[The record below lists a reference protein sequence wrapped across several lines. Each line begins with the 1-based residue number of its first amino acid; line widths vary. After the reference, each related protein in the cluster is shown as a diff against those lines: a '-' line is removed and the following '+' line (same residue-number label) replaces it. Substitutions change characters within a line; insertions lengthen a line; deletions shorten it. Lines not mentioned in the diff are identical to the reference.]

1 MKKTNKPFFVNVM
14 TLFPEMFPGPLGFS
28 IPGKA
33 RERGLWNL
41 TTINIRDFASDKHS
55 TVDDNPFGGGEGM
68 VLRPDVIDS
77 AIKSFYDRNHPLIY
91 LSPRGR
97 TFNQNVAKSLLKH
110 DGISLVCG
118 RYEGVDERVIK
129 AWSMDEISMG
139 DYVMSGGEPGAIAL
153 VDSIIRLIPG
163 AVGSSQSLSNESF
176 ENGLLEYPLYT
187 KPYNWNGLKVPD
199 VLRSGNHREIDSWK
213 QLESEKITKLR
224 RPDLWNASLNR
235 KESKED
241 YKNG

>member
-1 MKKTNKPFFVNVM
+1 MKKTNKSFFVNIM

-41 TTINIRDFASDKHS
+41 NTINIRDFASDRHS
-55 TVDDNPFGGGEGM
+55 TVDDNPFGGGAGM
-68 VLRPDVIDS
+68 VIRPDVVDS
-77 AIKSFYDRNHPLIY
+77 AIKSFYDNSHPLIY

-97 TFNQNVAKSLLKH
+97 AFNQNVAKSLLKH

-129 AWSMDEISMG
+129 AWGMDEISMG

-163 AVGSSQSLSNESF
+163 SVGSSQSLYNESF

-199 VLRSGNHREIDSWK
+199 VLRSGNHKEIDSWK
-213 QLESEKITKLR
+213 QSESEKITKLR

-235 KESKED
+235 KERKED